1 MITLQLLQQI
11 VVFFLMMAC
20 GFLVVKRGLIDAK
33 SSRML
38 SVICIYIIMPCVMI
52 NAFQIEYSKSIRDG
66 FLLAVAA
73 AVLIHIFLL
82 VFVRII
88 GKLLKLSVLEKASI
102 IYSNSGNLVI
112 PMVTVVLGEKW
123 VIYAS
128 AFLSVQMILMWTHG
142 ESLMEAKA
150 GVNWKKILC
159 NINLIAI
166 IIGIILFFARIR
178 LPVVIGN
185 TMSQISATLG
195 PVCMIMLGM
204 TMTEVN
210 WKEIFSHSRIY
221 LITALKM
228 IVTPLFVLL
237 LLKYSPLA
245 SMVKDG
251 QTILLISLMAVITP
265 SATTVVQLA
274 QLYDEEPVY
283 ASTINVMTTIVSI
296 VTMPLMVML
305 YLA

>member
-66 FLLAVAA
+66 
-73 AVLIHIFLL
+73 FLL